1 MRGNG
6 MKIHKVIPV
15 HSLPRAFLKRRMET
29 RLIEVAKNTLEKA
42 LKNKTKQKQ

>member
-1 MRGNG
+1 

-29 RLIEVAKNTLEKA
+29 RLIEVAKKYVG
-42 LKNKTKQKQ
+42 KGVKKQTKQKQ